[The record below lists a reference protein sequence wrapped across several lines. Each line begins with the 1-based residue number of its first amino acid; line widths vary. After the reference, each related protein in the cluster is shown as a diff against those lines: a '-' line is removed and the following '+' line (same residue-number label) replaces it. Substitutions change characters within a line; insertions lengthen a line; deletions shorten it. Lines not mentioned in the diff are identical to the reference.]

1 MVWVSKRNPA
11 SSEGG
16 SPCQFR
22 EQKRQPTQR
31 RQQSVQGEPPTGDNW
46 SYNSYKWPKING
58 FSWGY
63 FTLLLVPPSTAN
75 QFVSH
80 PVMPPPTVGG
90 GWEYYWP
97 LFIVVQPT
105 ISSTGTLLV
114 LLDTTCTTW
123 YYMCV
128 CVCVSLCDHTVC
140 DVGKGEPGT
149 RRFGA
154 KFSVSLFF
162 GPATWMDTQILQ
174 GIIILPT
181 QGKSLKREIP
191 RNYPNNALLQGKS
204 LKTTIHIHT
213 FTLFDS
219 PKMGN
224 LMIPFLKVNFKVCQV
239 FGISAQ
245 CISTGIHQ
253 VPRGIHRSI
262 GNGRN
267 TSNFVSASM
276 N

>member
-1 MVWVSKRNPA
+1 MGPHVSLGNKK
-11 SSEGG
+11 SSL
-16 SPCQFR
+16 
-22 EQKRQPTQR
+22 QR
-31 RQQSVQGEPPTGDNW
+31 RQQSVQGERPTGDNW

-128 CVCVSLCDHTVC
+128 CVCLYATI
-140 DVGKGEPGT
+140 
-149 RRFGA
+149 
-154 KFSVSLFF
+154 LY
-162 GPATWMDTQILQ
+162 ATWEKGNQEPAGLV
-174 GIIILPT
+174 L
-181 QGKSLKREIP
+181 SLVCLSFLGRPHGWIP
-191 RNYPNNALLQGKS
+191 RFYRDHCTTNPNNALSQGKS
-204 LKTTIHIHT
+204 LKTTIHLHCLIP
-213 FTLFDS
+213 
-219 PKMGN
+219 PKCV
-224 LMIPFLKVNFKVCQV
+224 I
-239 FGISAQ
+239 
-245 CISTGIHQ
+245 
-253 VPRGIHRSI
+253 
-262 GNGRN
+262 
-267 TSNFVSASM
+267 
-276 N
+276 